1 MYQKPNRPAHDIT
14 QPFNSGVVK
23 IYKTENGAQP
33 GHKAVEQLKNPPVT
47 LRYDEQRTGITR
59 FYAAKQNNIQIDR
72 VIRCPAVP
80 GIDSQDVAVTED
92 GMQYRIDQIQV
103 VKNVWPVCI
112 DISLSKI
119 VQKLEVAA
127 E

>member
-1 MYQKPNRPAHDIT
+1 MYRKPNRPAHDIT
-14 QPFNSGVVK
+14 QGFNSGIVK
-23 IYKTENGAQP
+23 IYKTENSAKP
-33 GHKAVEQLKNPPVT
+33 GHKAAEQLKNPPVT
-47 LRYDEQRTGITR
+47 LRYDEQRTGVTR

-103 VKNVWPVCI
+103 VKNVWPACV
-112 DISLSKI
+112 DISLVKI
-119 VQKLEVAA
+119 VQRLEVAA

>member
-1 MYQKPNRPAHDIT
+1 M
-14 QPFNSGVVK
+14 
-23 IYKTENGAQP
+23 
-33 GHKAVEQLKNPPVT
+33 
-47 LRYDEQRTGITR
+47 TR

-92 GMQYRIDQIQV
+92 GLQYRIEQIQTV
-103 VKNVWPVCI
+103 DNIWPACV

>member
-1 MYQKPNRPAHDIT
+1 MYRKPNRPAHDIT

-23 IYKTENGAQP
+23 IYKTENGAQT
-33 GHKAVEQLKNPPVT
+33 GHKAVEQLKKNPVT
-47 LRYDEQRTGITR
+47 LRYDEQRTGVTR
-59 FYAAKQNNIQIDR
+59 YYAAKQANIQIER
-72 VIRCPAVP
+72 VIRCPKVL

-92 GMQYRIDQIQV
+92 GLQYRIEQIQTV
-103 VKNVWPVCI
+103 DNIWPSCI

-119 VQKLEVAA
+119 VQRLEVTA